1 MIANVSFWC
10 SFYQI
15 APKLNQTAIAS
26 IINASNTQAIASYL
40 LLKYYY
46 ASMPNKVY

>member
-1 MIANVSFWC
+1 MIANVSFWR

-26 IINASNTQAIASYL
+26 KIHTHTTQAIIN
-40 LLKYYY
+40 
-46 ASMPNKVY
+46 MPNKVY